1 MNDRHIGAAMPGKVL
16 EVKVRPGQ
24 AAQKGETLLVTESMK
39 MEYVITAKSDAA
51 IKTVHVIPGDM
62 VEGGD
67 LFIELSL
74 LG

>member
-1 MNDRHIGAAMPGKVL
+1 M
-16 EVKVRPGQ
+16 E
-24 AAQKGETLLVTESMK
+24 

-67 LFIELSL
+67 LFIELS
-74 LG
+74 